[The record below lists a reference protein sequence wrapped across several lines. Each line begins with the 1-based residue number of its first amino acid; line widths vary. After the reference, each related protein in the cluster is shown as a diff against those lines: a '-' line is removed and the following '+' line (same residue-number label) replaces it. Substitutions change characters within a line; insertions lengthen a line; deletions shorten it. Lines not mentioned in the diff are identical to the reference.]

1 MLKTIAEISL
11 KSKVNRENEPIKKQF
26 LPWDRIEKIAIVIRK
41 HDDLNKSEID
51 RFVEA
56 TQKYIEIFF
65 VELDSKLPTYSD
77 WHCFSK
83 KDKSL
88 LKLPKNNLIKEL
100 KKKQFDLVI
109 NTSTEDDLFSI
120 ALSSS
125 LLSVIQCD
133 SSDRFNNADLIIKKN
148 DKYSII
154 DYLKEVIKYLKMIKN

>member
-1 MLKTIAEISL
+1 MLKSIAEISL
-11 KSKVNRENEPIKKQF
+11 KSKVNRKNDHIKKQF
-26 LPWDRIEKIAIVIRK
+26 LPWDRIEKIAIVISK

-51 RFVEA
+51 RFIET
-56 TQKYIEIFF
+56 TQKYTEIFF

-100 KKKQFDLVI
+100 KTKRFDLVI
-109 NTSTEDDLFSI
+109 NTSTEDDLFSM

-133 SSDRFNNADLIIKKN
+133 SSDRFNNANLIIKKKEN
-148 DKYSII
+148 YSII
-154 DYLKEVIKYLKMIKN
+154 NYLEEVIKYLKMIKN